1 MWLTLKTGY
10 VILIAFQRKYPIR
23 QNYLEGQEVTS
34 KMRAVLVDWLVEVH
48 EQFHLIAETLYL
60 TVAIIDRYMQVDTS
74 LYVQKFQNVSGHSL
88 IS

>member
-1 MWLTLKTGY
+1 MWLKLKIAY
-10 VILIAFQRKYPIR
+10 IILIAFQRKYPIK

-48 EQFHLIAETLYL
+48 EQFHLVAETLYL
-60 TVAIIDRYMQVDTS
+60 TVAIIDRYLQVDIP
-74 LYVQKFQNVSGHSL
+74 LCVQKFQNVSGHLL